1 MTLDP
6 NELPGNLDL
15 LESIEKATL
24 RLGVQGIHSFADEAA
39 DIFRNERDDVQDIA
53 EDITREAIDRLGTS
67 VIPVRL
73 FGTIDYKRA
82 RYLFLPDFALRQA
95 LFVDSKAE
103 KTAGANTVTIQTSQ
117 TSMRIRQIRSGAPV
131 DVAGEVPAIY
141 HDRDGVA
148 YLTATVFV
156 KYNYQEVAAGENRLE
171 SISITC
177 LPNGMLQDRYNP
189 NPETTF
195 WMAGR
200 DAPTRGEGFRVRNRA
215 APAES
220 VGKLAGA
227 EDPAHARH
235 RLRLGRLTL
244 SASTAAWVVYNGP
257 IL

>member
-6 NELPGNLDL
+6 AELPANPDL

-24 RLGVQGIHSFADEAA
+24 RLVVQAIYSFADEAA

-53 EDITREAIDRLGTS
+53 EDITREAMDRIGTS

-73 FGTIDYKRA
+73 FGSIDYKRA
-82 RYLFLPDFALRQA
+82 RYPFSPDFSLRQA

-103 KTAGANTVTIQTSQ
+103 KVEGARTVTIQTSQ
-117 TSMRIRQIRSGAPV
+117 TSMRVLQIRTGAEV
-131 DVAGEVPAIY
+131 DEAGEVPVVY

-148 YLTATVFV
+148 YLTTTVFV
-156 KYNYQEVAAGENRLE
+156 KYNYEEVAERQNQLE

-189 NPETTF
+189 NAQTTF

-200 DAPTRGEGFRVRNRA
+200 NAPTRGEDFRVRIGLPRLKALSNWRVQRIQL
-215 APAES
+215 APTIAF
-220 VGKLAGA
+220 
-227 EDPAHARH
+227 
-235 RLRLGRLTL
+235 
-244 SASTAAWVVYNGP
+244 AWDD
-257 IL
+257 